1 MKIDNF
7 VRIIDGKLCTV
18 PPIDAFA
25 TIHLESARVT
35 NGDLFIDIASSRE
48 HVHEA
53 LLRGAYAIVTTLA
66 FQNEDAECAWIEVTS
81 IEQTL
86 IKLLR
91 YTITEKSIEI
101 ILLSPIQEALFESL
115 QTPPKQFKRLRG
127 DLIVMSKIIFNA
139 KEKECFYLSD
149 PSLAIKIAP
158 SAKSVTPVLH
168 VKPMMAKG
176 LFLSS
181 FWHQNHY
188 YTDEKIPSFFVEELL
203 ELLRFCDHENIAY
216 TVDHLAF
223 CEHFYPQFI
232 THALCKTEFGGSDKV
247 LIFEPSAPLFTRALA
262 YMKGHLEG
270 QKLLVCIPQTNR
282 NLFSGHDYEIFFF
295 QDAAELVRLGTMAFH
310 YALILGDK
318 EAFDPFYTKTFTTQ
332 PTLF

>member
-7 VRIIDGKLCTV
+7 VRIIDGKLRTV

-25 TIHLESARVT
+25 TIHLESDRVT
-35 NGDLFIDIASSRE
+35 NGDLFIDIDSSRA

-53 LLRGAYAIVTTLA
+53 LLRGAYAIVTALE
-66 FQNEDAECAWIEVTS
+66 FRNEDEECAWIEVNS

-91 YTITEKSIEI
+91 YTITQKSIEI
-101 ILLSPIQEALFESL
+101 NLLSSVQEALFESV
-115 QTPPKQFKRLRG
+115 QTSPKQYKRLRG
-127 DLIVMSKIIFNA
+127 DLFVMTKIILNA
-139 KEKECFYLSD
+139 KDNESFYLSD

-158 SAKSVTPVLH
+158 TAKSVTPILH
-168 VKPMMAKG
+168 VKPIRAKG

-181 FWHQNHY
+181 FWHQNYY
-188 YTDEKIPSFFVEELL
+188 YTDEKIPSFFVEGLL
-203 ELLRFCDHENIAY
+203 DLLRFCDQEKIAY
-216 TVDHLAF
+216 NLEHLTF

-232 THALCKTEFGGSDKV
+232 THALCKTEFGSSDKV
-247 LIFEPSAPLFTRALA
+247 LIFEPSALLFTRALA

-282 NLFSGHDYEIFFF
+282 NLFSDHAYETFFF
-295 QDAAELVRLGTMAFH
+295 QDAKELKRLRTMTFH

-318 EAFDPFYTKTFTTQ
+318 EPFEPFYTKGFTTQ